1 MAQSQGVDI
10 GVIVALID
18 SISKEN
24 AALVSALGISN
35 MSANTN
41 GDGILFTMS
50 NATQYD
56 IPLSGLPYLS
66 TAMLSDSVTTDDNNV
81 PASSRAI
88 YLIGQMFDSIETN
101 YVKNDRLTS
110 NINGDSTSLVA
121 TQKAINE
128 LKNLITLATTGMVYM
143 GGISATDFNSMSFGT
158 RGEIYKALDG
168 ITLDTVTIPKNA
180 LIIIKTDF
188 SGRTIAP
195 SDFDYFVGNQD
206 LHNVLN
212 GLEGGNSSTSHFY
225 HSDQP
230 INKTD
235 SVEFAGVTSSIA
247 TIATLNSTSGSFG
260 SVKLG
265 SDSPSIKV
273 KKYTG
278 NMPAVGQT
286 LNVPHGLTQS
296 KIISFTCIITDNSG
310 GTLRAP
316 NSTVGQDIEYYAR
329 IKSDGTIWLS
339 VGGNGTLIAG
349 SPYKFLIWYE
359 A

>member
-168 ITLDTVTIPKNA
+168 ITLDTVTIPKM
-180 LIIIKTDF
+180 L
-188 SGRTIAP
+188 
-195 SDFDYFVGNQD
+195 
-206 LHNVLN
+206 
-212 GLEGGNSSTSHFY
+212 
-225 HSDQP
+225 
-230 INKTD
+230 
-235 SVEFAGVTSSIA
+235 
-247 TIATLNSTSGSFG
+247 
-260 SVKLG
+260 
-265 SDSPSIKV
+265 
-273 KKYTG
+273 
-278 NMPAVGQT
+278 
-286 LNVPHGLTQS
+286 
-296 KIISFTCIITDNSG
+296 
-310 GTLRAP
+310 
-316 NSTVGQDIEYYAR
+316 
-329 IKSDGTIWLS
+329 
-339 VGGNGTLIAG
+339 
-349 SPYKFLIWYE
+349 
-359 A
+359 